1 MEPGM
6 AKNAS
11 DTTWIE
17 KKSNIILIT
26 NRSKKNFILDLP
38 AGRMRLDAGRKM
50 RTLRSI
56 LDIDQIKQLVD
67 AGDLVVE
74 KP

>member
-1 MEPGM
+1 M
-6 AKNAS
+6 AVNAS
-11 DTTWIE
+11 DATWIE

-26 NRSKKNFILDLP
+26 NKSKNNFILDLP

-56 LDIDQIKQLVD
+56 LDIAQIKQLVD